1 MTIIERVFCKKKI
14 FLGGIFEG
22 HKQKRLNRKEGSV
35 SGKKKYIK
43 TYSLYDQ
50 INGMMDERY
59 GNET

>member
-43 TYSLYDQ
+43 TYIAS
-50 INGMMDERY
+50 M
-59 GNET
+59 TK